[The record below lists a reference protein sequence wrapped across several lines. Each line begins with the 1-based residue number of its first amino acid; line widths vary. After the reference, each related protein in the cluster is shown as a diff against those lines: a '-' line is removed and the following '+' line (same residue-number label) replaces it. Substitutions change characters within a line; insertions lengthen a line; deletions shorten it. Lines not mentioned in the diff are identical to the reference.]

1 MTAAVVFLLT
11 SSTKFSSYHSG
22 QRHGFHWWSFLF
34 SLQGLFDTVPCSSTD
49 SSQGGGFSRC
59 KGGRY
64 ECQERKES
72 TSLTSLFATDATHGP
87 SPSSTFGRHDV
98 FETMKGT
105 RCRHAYLG
113 FSSVPRRRRRCF
125 VRRCPPSPPPPPPRG
140 FWGPR
145 GDIDHRVLS
154 MPPTPGHIDVNG
166 GRRPLLQSF
175 AVSTI

>member
-1 MTAAVVFLLT
+1 MLLTTGGGCSTNGPRRIIVRTAASAFT
-11 SSTKFSSYHSG
+11 G
-22 QRHGFHWWSFLF
+22 RSFLF
-34 SLQGLFDTVPCSSTD
+34 SGQGLFDTVPCSSTD

-105 RCRHAYLG
+105 RCRHVLFRLFSVCPRLG
-113 FSSVPRRRRRCF
+113 W
-125 VRRCPPSPPPPPPRG
+125 PPPLTLSAALPAAAPPPPPPLGILGAKRG
-140 FWGPR
+140 HRPPR
-145 GDIDHRVLS
+145 TLDASDTRTH
-154 MPPTPGHIDVNG
+154 
-166 GRRPLLQSF
+166 
-175 AVSTI
+175 